1 MLCAC
6 TQAQMTSDQQRTI
19 RRTSAMAACGLMLLN
34 AGSSASFAAEPRW
47 ILRSNEIPLQVVTQT
62 LNAAAGAEPQFLD
75 FQFGFSSAE
84 VAAPSL
90 FLDAVTFSLEGTMSG
105 FLSAVVTAD
114 ASRTQWA
121 PPITGGLTLDPSEIQ
136 HAEIPFPDLSPEHPY
151 QIAYSVRAFI
161 PEELRGEPLKF
172 HMDLFSN
179 GNGVG
184 SLAWVNQAVVVPEPT
199 AGLILL
205 VGVIF
210 YFGFKWRAR

>member
-6 TQAQMTSDQQRTI
+6 TQAQMTSNQQRTI
-19 RRTSAMAACGLMLLN
+19 RRTAANAACGLMLLM
-34 AGSSASFAAEPRW
+34 AGSKAAAEP
-47 ILRSNEIPLQVVTQT
+47 LAVLESNEIPLQVVTQT
-62 LNAAAGAEPQFLD
+62 LNAAAGAEPQFLE

-84 VAAPSL
+84 VPAPSL
-90 FLDAVTFSLEGTMSG
+90 FLDAVTFSLEGTTSG
-105 FLSAVVTAD
+105 LLAAVVTAD
-114 ASRTQWA
+114 ASDSKWA
-121 PPITGGLTLDPSEIQ
+121 PAITGGLTLDPSQIQ
-136 HAEIPFPDLSPEHPY
+136 RTQISFPDLTPEHPY

-179 GNGVG
+179 ANGVG
-184 SLAWVNQAVVVPEPT
+184 SLAWVNQAVVVPEPAT
-199 AGLILL
+199 GLILL

>member
-1 MLCAC
+1 
-6 TQAQMTSDQQRTI
+6 
-19 RRTSAMAACGLMLLN
+19 MLLN

-47 ILRSNEIPLQVVTQT
+47 ILESNEISLQVVTQT
-62 LNAAAGAEPQFLD
+62 LNAAAAGSEPQFLD

-84 VAAPSL
+84 VPAPSL

-114 ASRTQWA
+114 ASMTKWA

-136 HAEIPFPDLSPEHPY
+136 RAEIPFSDLSPEHPY

-179 GNGVG
+179 ANGVG

>member
-6 TQAQMTSDQQRTI
+6 TQAQMTNYQQRTI
-19 RRTSAMAACGLMLLN
+19 QRTSAIAACGLMLFN
-34 AGSSASFAAEPRW
+34 AGSSAAAEPLW
-47 ILRSNEIPLQVVTQT
+47 ISESNEIPLQVVTQT
-62 LNAAAGAEPQFLD
+62 LNAAAGAEPQYLD
-75 FQFGFSSAE
+75 FEFGFSSAE
-84 VAAPSL
+84 VPAPNL

-105 FLSAVVTAD
+105 FLAAVVTAD
-114 ASRTQWA
+114 ASTTRWA
-121 PPITGGLTLDPSEIQ
+121 PAITGGLRLDPSEIQ
-136 HAEIPFPDLSPEHPY
+136 RTAISFPDLSPEHPY
-151 QIAYSVRAFI
+151 QIAYSVRTFI

-179 GNGVG
+179 ANGVG
-184 SLAWVNQAVVVPEPT
+184 SLAWVGQPVVVPEPT